1 MNLYPYI
8 AGLALLGL
16 VAGWG
21 VWQRGEAEHWHQEYS
36 SLQASYQTAA
46 IKAQDDARAQ
56 EHKAEVEN
64 QRRADAAVTQA
75 YAAETHAEAI
85 RATYT
90 RKLAQLATQP
100 KLDLGHQCALTPVPP
115 DLLP

>member
-1 MNLYPYI
+1 MNPYAI
-8 AGLALLGL
+8 LGILLAFTGLGSWA
-16 VAGWG
+16 
-21 VWQRGEAEHWHQEYS
+21 VWERGTAEHWHQEYS

-64 QRRADAAVTQA
+64 QKRADAAVSQA
-75 YAAETHAEAI
+75 YAAQTHAEAI

-90 RKLAQLATQP
+90 AKLSALSKQP

-115 DLLP
+115 ELLP